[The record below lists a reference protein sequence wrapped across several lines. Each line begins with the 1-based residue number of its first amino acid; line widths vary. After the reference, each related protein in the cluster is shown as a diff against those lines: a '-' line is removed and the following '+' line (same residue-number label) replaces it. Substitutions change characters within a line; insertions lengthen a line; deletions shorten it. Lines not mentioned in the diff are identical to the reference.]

1 MKYFKLYLLSLL
13 LTSTAFAYT
22 DNDIDGVDDS
32 IDECLNTPFD
42 VLVGENGCA
51 FGQSN
56 HGALTLKIGSDISFN
71 QLSDTNT
78 NINFFANYSYN
89 NWNISL
95 SSSHYTT
102 YDSVNGENSE
112 AGDLYLSAGYLF
124 KNDNLHTKF
133 SLGSK
138 LATADEGVGTG
149 ENDYFASLYLNY
161 YIGNK
166 QDFFLYYGY
175 TLSGDSASIDY
186 KDFSA
191 ISLGTGYAVSD
202 KWYSGI
208 SYDYAGANIADG
220 ESYKALSWFNSYAFT
235 EQFFVTL
242 NYAHGLDDFS
252 YDHTLSLKLGVTF
265 E

>member
-1 MKYFKLYLLSLL
+1 MRYLKLYFLSLL

-32 IDECLNTPFD
+32 IDQCLNTPFD
-42 VLVGENGCA
+42 VLVDENGCA
-51 FGQSN
+51 FGKTN
-56 HGALTLKIGSDISFN
+56 YGALTLKIGSDISFN
-71 QLSDTNT
+71 QSSDASSNL
-78 NINFFANYSYN
+78 NFFANYSYN
-89 NWNISL
+89 NWDISL
-95 SSSHYTT
+95 SNSNYTT
-102 YDSVNGENSE
+102 YDSTNGGSSE

-124 KNDNLHTKF
+124 KNDNLHTKL

-149 ENDYFASLYLNY
+149 ENDYFASLNLNY
-161 YIGNK
+161 FVGER

-175 TLSGDSASIDY
+175 TLSGDSATIDY
-186 KDFSA
+186 EDFSA
-191 ISLGTGYAVSD
+191 ISVGTGYAMND

-208 SYDYAGANIADG
+208 SYDYAGANISDG
-220 ESYKALSWFNSYAFT
+220 ESYKALSWFNSYAFS
-235 EQFFVTL
+235 EQFFITL
-242 NYAHGLDDFS
+242 SYTHALDDFS

>member
-13 LTSTAFAYT
+13 LTSSAFAYT

-32 IDECLNTPFD
+32 VDQCLNTPFD

-51 FGQSN
+51 FGKKN
-56 HGALTLKIGSDISFN
+56 NGALTLKIGTDISFN
-71 QLSDTNT
+71 KPSDSSTNL
-78 NINFFANYSYN
+78 NFFANYSYN
-89 NWNISL
+89 NWDTSL
-95 SSSHYTT
+95 SNSNYTSYDNVSGGSSK
-102 YDSVNGENSE
+102 

-124 KNDNLHTKF
+124 KYDALHTKL

-138 LATADEGVGTG
+138 IATADEGVGTG
-149 ENDYFASLYLNY
+149 ENDYFASVNLNY
-161 YIGNK
+161 YVSPK

-175 TLSGDSASIDY
+175 TMSGDSAEIDY
-186 KDFSA
+186 EDFSS
-191 ISLGTGYAVSD
+191 ISVGVGYAMSD

-208 SYDYAGANIADG
+208 SYDYSGTNIAYG
-220 ESYKALSWFNSYAFT
+220 ESYKAFSWFNSYSFT
-235 EQFFVTL
+235 EHFFATV